1 MLVPSALYN
10 TKENSS
16 AITYTKDINPKKVVP
31 VIRSEIIN
39 VLSNYLHI
47 NSDNVHMDIIVNK
60 DGLYELRLR
69 AISTKLCLVN
79 YFNE

>member
-1 MLVPSALYN
+1 MFAQSALCN
-10 TKENSS
+10 TKESS
-16 AITYTKDINPKKVVP
+16 GVITYTKDINPKKLVP

-60 DGLYELRLR
+60 DGFFELRLR
-69 AISTKLCLVN
+69 AISSKLCLVN